1 MIIMKPDTAKS
12 GLTQQYK
19 SHRGSY
25 CSQLQMFVK
34 PVATENSIWPVN
46 LEKQPKILLDT
57 NK

>member
-1 MIIMKPDTAKS
+1 MIIMKPDIAKS

-19 SHRGSY
+19 SHRGS
-25 CSQLQMFVK
+25 SQLQIFVK